1 MDIRLPNGVLVKN
14 IPDGTSREEVMAKAI
29 SSGLATAEDF
39 MGTSSQK
46 SEQEPSNV
54 NVALR
59 EPSLPEDTSAV
70 TGRAK
75 ERKGPTFS
83 AGQGAIN
90 IGAGLLRGAG
100 SIGATALRLFET
112 EEENIARRKAI
123 SEGLRNLVGAD
134 PESGLFGLGKIAG
147 EVAGTAGL
155 APVLGAGAAA
165 LPVVRA
171 LAPAISSSGF
181 VTKVPSGLPAAPATI
196 LSRGVDLTKRLSG
209 GAIAGGATAAAIEP
223 TVEDIEI
230 GTAIGAAI
238 PGVAAPVVKG
248 LAKGTGWLWDAISG
262 KLGEVKAAKIA
273 RDVAGGDINAIKAA
287 NLAASQGET
296 AGQAA
301 AGIDNSAWQALDNLA
316 RTSNTGSWWTR
327 RLAVQDAEVTSAL
340 NRLAGGT
347 NVTESRAVQESSKKA
362 LNAITTPMREEELAK
377 AGIAGK
383 DLPVLEGEYAAYA
396 GAAAANV
403 DDVRRLSDLSQRAEF
418 WAKNWGRGE
427 IGGISTA
434 LGLPRTPSRYG
445 YPENLVNLA
454 EQKAVKSAEESLR
467 FGEMARDVQERIK
480 NLSDAGFN
488 PLKTDDLISK
498 LSSKLADPDI
508 ATNRDAAGAI
518 KRVNEMLSAWTDR
531 FGNITPEA
539 LYAIR
544 KNGVSGAIAEL
555 NPGMADNVRKDLAAK
570 VLKDIKPLI
579 DNAII
584 DAGGSNWGNYL
595 KTFENGMKAIEQKQM
610 ADYARNLYVSGDKK
624 GFVDLVKGNN
634 PSAVEDI
641 FGPGRYD
648 FIKEMGGQRPKS
660 SALEFLKLADGV
672 EKDLR
677 VSVLAK
683 MGGKPLA
690 DIFAENQS
698 KLLGIPVPPLLSRP
712 ITILREGMK
721 EFEGKVNKSTYKA
734 LENAMQSGKSANELL
749 AILPTSER
757 SKVLNI
763 LSTSEAWN
771 PAVQR
776 ALPAAA
782 ISSVEE

>member
-70 TGRAK
+70 TGR
-75 ERKGPTFS
+75 
-83 AGQGAIN
+83 I
-90 IGAGLLRGAG
+90 L
-100 SIGATALRLFET
+100 
-112 EEENIARRKAI
+112 ARRRQITPEERSAENLAI
-123 SEGLRNLVGAD
+123 RQNVTIPLFQTGLGIAAAPALGAAA
-134 PESGLFGLGKIAG
+134 GLFGATRAFAPILSSAGFAGRGAATTTAAQRLLGGGVTGAVGAAAG
-147 EVAGTAGL
+147 EVISPEEKDFTEATTT
-155 APVLGAGAAA
+155 GA
-165 LPVVRA
+165 
-171 LAPAISSSGF
+171 
-181 VTKVPSGLPAAPATI
+181 
-196 LSRGVDLTKRLSG
+196 
-209 GAIAGGATAAAIEP
+209 
-223 TVEDIEI
+223 
-230 GTAIGAAI
+230 AIGAAI
-238 PGVAAPVVKG
+238 PGVAVPVVKG
-248 LAKGTGWLWDAISG
+248 LAKSTGWLYDAISG
-262 KLGEVKAAKIA
+262 KLGEVSAAKIA
-273 RDVAGGDINAIKAA
+273 RDVAAGDINAIKAA

-316 RTSNTGSWWTR
+316 KTSNTGSWWTR

-340 NRLAGGT
+340 NRLAGGASI
-347 NVTESRAVQESSKKA
+347 TESRAVQESSKKA

-383 DLPVLEGEYAAYA
+383 VLPGLEGEYAAYA

-427 IGGISTA
+427 IGGTSTA

-480 NLSDAGFN
+480 NLSDSGFN

-610 ADYARNLYVSGDKK
+610 ADYARNLYVNGDKK

-660 SALEFLKLADGV
+660 SALEFLKLAEGV

-712 ITILREGMK
+712 VTILREGMK
-721 EFEGKVNKSTYKA
+721 EFEGKVNKATYKA
-734 LENAMQSGKSANELL
+734 LENAMQSGRSANELL

-763 LSTSEAWN
+763 LSTSETWN

-776 ALPAAA
+776 TLPAAA

>member
-14 IPDGTSREEVMAKAI
+14 IPDGTSREEVMARAI

-70 TGRAK
+70 TGR
-75 ERKGPTFS
+75 
-83 AGQGAIN
+83 I
-90 IGAGLLRGAG
+90 L
-100 SIGATALRLFET
+100 
-112 EEENIARRKAI
+112 ARRRQITPEERSAENLAI
-123 SEGLRNLVGAD
+123 RQNVTIPLLQTGLGIAAAPALGAAA
-134 PESGLFGLGKIAG
+134 GLFGATRAFAPILSSAGFAGRGAATPTAAQRLLGGGVTGAVGAAAG
-147 EVAGTAGL
+147 EVISPEEKDFTEATTT
-155 APVLGAGAAA
+155 GA
-165 LPVVRA
+165 
-171 LAPAISSSGF
+171 
-181 VTKVPSGLPAAPATI
+181 
-196 LSRGVDLTKRLSG
+196 
-209 GAIAGGATAAAIEP
+209 
-223 TVEDIEI
+223 
-230 GTAIGAAI
+230 AIGAAI
-238 PGVAAPVVKG
+238 PGVAVPVVKG
-248 LAKGTGWLWDAISG
+248 LAKSTGWLYDAISG
-262 KLGEVKAAKIA
+262 KLGEVSAAKIA
-273 RDVAGGDINAIKAA
+273 RDVAAGDINAIKAA
-287 NLAASQGET
+287 NLAASQGKT

-316 RTSNTGSWWTR
+316 KTSNTGSWWTR

-340 NRLAGGT
+340 NRLAGGASI
-347 NVTESRAVQESSKKA
+347 TESRAVQESSKKA

-383 DLPVLEGEYAAYA
+383 VLPGLEGEYAAYA

-427 IGGISTA
+427 IGGTSTA

-480 NLSDAGFN
+480 NLSDSGFN

-610 ADYARNLYVSGDKK
+610 ADYARNLYVNGDKK

-660 SALEFLKLADGV
+660 SALEFLKLAEGV

-690 DIFAENQS
+690 DIFAENKS
-698 KLLGIPVPPLLSRP
+698 KLFGIPVPPLLSRP
-712 ITILREGMK
+712 VTILREGMK
-721 EFEGKVNKSTYKA
+721 EFEGKVNKATYKA
-734 LENAMQSGKSANELL
+734 LENAMQSGRSANELL

-763 LSTSEAWN
+763 LSTSETWN

>member
-70 TGRAK
+70 TGR
-75 ERKGPTFS
+75 
-83 AGQGAIN
+83 I
-90 IGAGLLRGAG
+90 L
-100 SIGATALRLFET
+100 
-112 EEENIARRKAI
+112 ARRRQITPEERAAENLAI
-123 SEGLRNLVGAD
+123 RQNVTIPLLQTGIGIAAAPALGAAA
-134 PESGLFGLGKIAG
+134 GLFGA
-147 EVAGTAGL
+147 T
-155 APVLGAGAAA
+155 
-165 LPVVRA
+165 RA
-171 LAPAISSSGF
+171 LAP
-181 VTKVPSGLPAAPATI
+181 I
-196 LSRGVDLTKRLSG
+196 LSSAGFAGRGAATP
-209 GAIAGGATAAAIEP
+209 TAAQRLFGGGVTGAVGAAAGEVISPEEKDF
-223 TVEDIEI
+223 TEATTT
-230 GTAIGAAI
+230 GAAIGAAI

-248 LAKGTGWLWDAISG
+248 LAKGTGWLYDAISG

-403 DDVRRLSDLSQRAEF
+403 DNVRRLSDLSQRAEF